1 MKKILLVDDDYSLS
15 FELEQLF
22 KDEYIVDKSVDGMAA
37 LGKVNAE
44 LYDCVILDVDILGG
58 ADGLQVLKAVKSQER
73 TKKTP
78 VVMLTNSGIER
89 KQEFLDAGADEYLV
103 KGEMNLPE
111 LKELVGKFANTTL
124 TTQQEES

>member
-58 ADGLQVLKAVKSQER
+58 ADGLQVLK
-73 TKKTP
+73 
-78 VVMLTNSGIER
+78 
-89 KQEFLDAGADEYLV
+89 EFLDAGADEYLV